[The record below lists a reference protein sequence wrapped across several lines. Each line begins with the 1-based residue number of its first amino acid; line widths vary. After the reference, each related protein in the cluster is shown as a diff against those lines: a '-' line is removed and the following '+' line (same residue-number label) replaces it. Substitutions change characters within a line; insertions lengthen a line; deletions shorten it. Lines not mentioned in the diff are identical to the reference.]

1 MTDTQRL
8 DRHGKIQG
16 IKSALEIISQAK
28 NNNANQIHV
37 KKNTSGDYTVQ
48 FFSDN
53 GNSLD
58 MDILLDVE
66 SYSNVMS
73 YFSERSVPWPVP
85 EDEYFSIPDSS
96 KKAIMFAPTSEFR
109 VFAEIEITNS
119 NLILIN
125 CLYQNIPPLM
135 ERLNLTPIVKESL
148 IPVLKK
154 RSGLLLTNSSSQL
167 NPISGSSII
176 ISIRPDAIYFNK
188 INSHASLMEAIEL
201 SKKYF
206 VVLGSASLDPADMIF
221 QYRSYMEGFP
231 KDIALFSERLESSF
245 VLRRVKRQCGAC
257 AKSTNV
263 PGEVLKKLPPVIQ
276 STLEKSYMFS
286 RGCSNCGYSSYR
298 GSTTVSSAIF
308 NDEKISSWITSGS
321 SEGLLLQ
328 AYRNGT
334 KSLLE
339 DGIMKVYEGLSS
351 FEEVMT
357 NCPPIPEG
365 YIETIQKIR
374 KSEAAPGAN
383 ISENANY
390 NLLIVED
397 DINQR
402 EVLELVF
409 NSVGYTVTLA
419 ENGKLALDALTKKSF
434 DMIISDVMMPIM
446 NGIDLVREI
455 KNNPQFHK
463 IPILMLTAVSN
474 TEDEYEVLNYG
485 ADDYCDKNVKKK
497 ILIKRVE
504 RLLKKGI
511 PNNPLG
517 HMR

>member
-1 MTDTQRL
+1 MTDTQHF
-8 DRHGKIQG
+8 DGHDKVQG
-16 IKSALEIISQAK
+16 IKKTLEIISQAK
-28 NNNANQIHV
+28 KHNANQIHFKTNPEGNYIV
-37 KKNTSGDYTVQ
+37 S
-48 FFSDN
+48 FFSDE
-53 GNSLD
+53 GDALGIDFS
-58 MDILLDVE
+58 LDVE
-66 SYSNVMS
+66 SYSSVIS
-73 YFSERSVPWPVP
+73 YLSKRSFPWPAP
-85 EDEYFSIPDSS
+85 EDEYFSIPDSNR
-96 KKAIMFAPTSEFR
+96 KTVMFAPSSEFK
-109 VFAEIEITNS
+109 VFAEIEFTNS
-119 NLILIN
+119 NLVLTN
-125 CLYQNIPPLM
+125 CRYQNIIPLI
-135 ERLNLTPIVKESL
+135 ERLNLTSKVKENL
-148 IPVLKK
+148 AAVLKK
-154 RSGLLLTNSSSQL
+154 RSGLVLTNSPTQI
-167 NPISGSSII
+167 NPLSGSSII
-176 ISIRPDAIYFNK
+176 LSMRPDAIYFGE
-188 INSHASLMEAIEL
+188 INSHTSLVDAIEL
-201 SKKYF
+201 SMKSF
-206 VVLGSASLDPADMIF
+206 VVLGSPSLDPADMIF

-231 KDIALFSERLESSF
+231 KDITFFSERLLLSF
-245 VLRRVKRQCGAC
+245 VERRVKRQCGAC

-263 PGEVLKKLPPVIQ
+263 PGEVLKKLPPVVQ

-365 YIETIQKIR
+365 YINAIHKIR
-374 KSEAAPGAN
+374 KSEATPRGN
-383 ISENANY
+383 ITENANY
-390 NLLIVED
+390 HLLVVED

-402 EVLELVF
+402 EVLEMVF
-409 NSVGYTVTLA
+409 NSAGYTVTLA
-419 ENGKLALDALTKKSF
+419 ENGKHALDALTKKDF
-434 DMIISDVMMPIM
+434 DIIISDIMMPIM

-474 TEDEYEVLNYG
+474 SEDEYEVLNYG

-504 RLLKKGI
+504 RLLKKTNT
-511 PNNPLG
+511 NNPLG
-517 HMR
+517 HMM